1 MADKK
6 EESEII
12 RVKARLSFLI
22 EIEADSEESYQEAVE
37 DLKFHYKNSRTSM
50 VSVDNGK
57 HFNWRIVK
65 QKKEDVIVKKIKDVK

>member
-6 EESEII
+6 EENKI
-12 RVKARLSFLI
+12 RVKARVSFLI
-22 EIEADSEESYQEAVE
+22 EIEADGEESYKEAIE
-37 DLKFHYKNSRTSM
+37 DLQFHYKNSRTLM

-65 QKKEDVIVKKIKDVK
+65 QRKEDVTVKKIKDVK